1 MADAAREPGKVIRK
15 KRELAYEG
23 TILKV
28 YRDFVEANGRE
39 AVWDYIH
46 HDGAVVP
53 VLPDGRILM
62 VRQYRNALDRFTL
75 ELPAGKVDSPD
86 EPRVLCAFR
95 ELAEETGMQAKS
107 PEALEFLIRIDTT
120 VAFCD
125 EEIDIFVARELLPGE
140 QHLDPDEEIA
150 VQAYE
155 LSDLLSRIYRGE
167 IRDGKTVAGLTAYAL
182 KQVQ

>member
-1 MADAAREPGKVIRK
+1 M
-15 KRELAYEG
+15 
-23 TILKV
+23 
-28 YRDFVEANGRE
+28 
-39 AVWDYIH
+39 
-46 HDGAVVP
+46 
-53 VLPDGRILM
+53 
-62 VRQYRNALDRFTL
+62 
-75 ELPAGKVDSPD
+75 
-86 EPRVLCAFR
+86 LCAFR

-155 LSDLLSRIYRGE
+155 LSDLIARIYSGE

-182 KQVQ
+182 QQNR